1 MNDILFG
8 TTIVAAFIGGVVA
21 LFAPCCISV
30 MLPAYFATSFKRTRA
45 LLSMTFVFGLGVAA
59 VILPI
64 AFGASWLS
72 RVIIGRHT
80 AVFLAGGALML
91 ALGVATIAGWKLPL
105 PMPGMQA
112 RRGRGPGAVFALGA
126 FSGTASACC
135 APVLAGVVALSGAAG
150 SFPVALAVGVA
161 YVFGMVVPLLVIA
174 LLWDRYDW
182 GASRLLRGRTI
193 TLRAF
198 GGAHQVHSTAL
209 VSGVLLIAMG
219 ILVVAL
225 AFTGTAMPRGG
236 WQAELTARLQ
246 HYAKVA
252 LSWVD
257 AVPGW
262 ATALAVFAALG
273 LLAWKA
279 IGQAASGAGEA
290 EESEA
295 GDAAEAGDDFEIPT
309 GPTPD
314 VAAVGAGRGEPTT
327 ILEGERRP

>member
-1 MNDILFG
+1 MNDVLFG
-8 TTIVAAFIGGVVA
+8 TTIVASFIGGMVA

-30 MLPAYFATSFKRTRA
+30 MLPAYFATSFQRTRA

-72 RVIIGRHT
+72 RVILSRHT
-80 AVFLAGGALML
+80 IVFLVGGAFML
-91 ALGVATIAGWKLPL
+91 LLGLAMIAGWKLPI

-135 APVLAGVVALSGAAG
+135 APVLAGVVALSGAAA

-161 YVFGMVVPLLVIA
+161 YVFGMVMPLLVIA

-182 GASRLLRGRTI
+182 GDSRLLRGRTL

-198 GGAHQVHSTAL
+198 GHSRQVHSSSLIGGL
-209 VSGVLLIAMG
+209 VLIAMG
-219 ILVVAL
+219 ILVVVL

-246 HYAKVA
+246 HYGKVI

-257 AVPGW
+257 GVPGW
-262 ATALAVFAALG
+262 ITGLAVLGALG
-273 LLAWKA
+273 LLVWKA
-279 IGQAASGAGEA
+279 IGQAAAADDDHDGNEPDDDHVEDFA
-290 EESEA
+290 A
-295 GDAAEAGDDFEIPT
+295 GDPAR
-309 GPTPD
+309 D
-314 VAAVGAGRGEPTT
+314 VPVGAGRHDAAQT
-327 ILEGERRP
+327 ILEGDRPQ